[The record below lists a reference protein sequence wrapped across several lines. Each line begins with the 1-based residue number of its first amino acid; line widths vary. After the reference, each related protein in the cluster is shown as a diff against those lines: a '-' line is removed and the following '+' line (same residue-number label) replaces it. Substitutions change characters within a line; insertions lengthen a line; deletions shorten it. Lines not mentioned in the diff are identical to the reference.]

1 MGGVGRWLSGGRLLE
16 LADVARCVQVTALRA
31 QADMLGLEN
40 EKLQLAEAV
49 EAQRERNR
57 QLQVTNQRSDNV
69 EGA

>member
-1 MGGVGRWLSGGRLLE
+1 MLTWLG
-16 LADVARCVQVTALRA
+16 VQVTALRA

-57 QLQVTNQRSDNV
+57 QLQVRKQRV
-69 EGA
+69 GVWEGLEGGARGES